1 MDMTLIPTSRWVSLT
16 LTFPGVGS
24 VTRDRSIYKPVT
36 VSAEIGAKLLDKF
49 YAKLIEPVSES
60 NLTTEVPPA
69 ETDAG
74 STEDTSGG
82 HTNDPEATKVVLS
95 PTEQALDAINACQT
109 VEELK
114 ELGLNVAKANTV
126 LDALPLDELE
136 LVELIPAKILASII
150 AKFE

>member
-36 VSAEIGAKLLDKF
+36 VSAQIGAKLLEKF
-49 YAKLIEPVSES
+49 YAKLIDPVSES
-60 NLTTEVPPA
+60 NLTIEVAPV

-74 STEDTSGG
+74 LSEDRDSGQA
-82 HTNDPEATKVVLS
+82 NDPDAIKVVLS
-95 PTEQALDAINACQT
+95 PTEQALDAINVCQT

-114 ELGLNVAKANTV
+114 ELGLNAAKANVV

-136 LVELIPAKILASII
+136 LVELIPAKTLASIL